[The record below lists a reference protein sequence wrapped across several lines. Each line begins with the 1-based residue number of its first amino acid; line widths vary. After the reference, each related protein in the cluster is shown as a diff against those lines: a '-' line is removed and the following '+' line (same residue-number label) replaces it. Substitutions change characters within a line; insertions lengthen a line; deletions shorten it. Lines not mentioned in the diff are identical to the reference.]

1 MSDNGAA
8 VVDVEDANVNADD
21 LDDKQTALEEF
32 NDVLNDMNDFMQAFK
47 EFHKKAKDVKKRL
60 EKEIKDLKKNA
71 KPKRTRK
78 PDAKPTSFKT
88 NLAKIS
94 DEMRDYLSLD
104 SNMIART
111 EVSKRLN
118 ERIRN
123 DKLQD
128 PKDRRIIRPD
138 DKLRKLFSSDYVEG
152 CKLDF
157 FTMQKYIKHH
167 YVKEE

>member
-1 MSDNGAA
+1 MQDQMVDNDVGAPDQEE
-8 VVDVEDANVNADD
+8 VEVDE
-21 LDDKQTALEEF
+21 KQTALEELNELF
-32 NDVLNDMNDFMQAFK
+32 NDMNDFALALK
-47 EFHKKAKDVKKRL
+47 ELQKKAKEIKKRL
-60 EKEIKDLKKNA
+60 DKEFKDLKKNA

-128 PKDRRIIRPD
+128 PKDRRMIKPD
-138 DKLRKLFSSDYVEG
+138 DKLRKLFSNDYVDG

-167 YVKEE
+167 YVKEQ

>member
-1 MSDNGAA
+1 MQDH
-8 VVDVEDANVNADD
+8 VVVVGELVVPDQPEVEAE
-21 LDDKQTALEEF
+21 LDEKQTALEELNNLF
-32 NDVLNDMNDFMQAFK
+32 NDMNDFALAFK
-47 EFHKKAKDVKKRL
+47 EFQKKAKDIKKHL
-60 EKEIKDLKKNA
+60 DKEFKDLKKNA

-78 PDAKPTSFKT
+78 P
-88 NLAKIS
+88 
-94 DEMRDYLSLD
+94 EMRDYLSLE
-104 SNMIART
+104 SNMISRT

-128 PKDRRIIRPD
+128 PKDRRMIKPD
-138 DKLRKLFSSDYVEG
+138 DKLRKLFSGDYVEG

-167 YVKEE
+167 YVKEQ